1 MTPNWLVRTRW
12 LPFLLLATGAGTTLI
27 LSAAERGSE
36 VVVVFNSRM
45 AESKGVAEHYA
56 ERRHVPREQ
65 IFGLDLPAAE
75 AMTRREFLDQLQQ
88 PIQRKL
94 EENKLLT
101 FSPATNRFP
110 DFKPDDPSFRRV
122 VEGRVRYVVLC
133 YGVPTKIRSDPTL
146 VEEGA
151 EKVPP
156 ELRRNEAAVDTQLAL
171 LPVYEQRLPWAGPLR
186 NPFYAVTNAAM
197 FFATNGLL
205 LVTRLDGPSAAI
217 ARGLVDKA
225 LDAETNGLWGR
236 AYFDARGLGTNDNY
250 RLGDEFLRGAA
261 SVARRFGFETE
272 LDEKPETFSAA
283 YPMSQIALYAGWY
296 DQVVSGP
303 FTRPTVEF
311 MPGAFAYHLYSFS
324 AQTIRS
330 ADHSWVGTLLQ
341 KGATC
346 TMGAVDEPYL
356 SGTPDIFVFVS
367 RFTFLGFTF
376 GEAAYAAQPSLSW
389 QSTII
394 GDPLYRPFGQKL
406 ESLHRDL
413 EKRQSPLLEWS
424 HLLVVDRNLSIGSK
438 PLEMIGYIEACPIY
452 RQSAVLLEKLGDL
465 YWAKGNLGDAIDTY
479 EAALQRVASPPQR
492 LRLLLKAAE
501 KRSVY
506 GPDAKAYGHY
516 QTLIKEH
523 PDYPDLLKIYLQML
537 PLAKRMQNTTE
548 IERCEKEIKRLNPMP
563 TPPLKS

>member
-1 MTPNWLVRTRW
+1 

-88 PIQRKL
+88 PLQRKL

-311 MPGAFAYHLYSFS
+311 MPGAFAYHLYSFG

-330 ADHSWVGTLLQ
+330 ATNSWVGTLLQ

-356 SGTPDIFVFVS
+356 SGTPDILVFVG
-367 RFTFLGFTF
+367 RFTFGGFSL
-376 GEAAYAAQPSLSW
+376 GEAAYAAQGSLSW
-389 QSTII
+389 QTTII
-394 GDPLYRPFGQKL
+394 GDPLYRPFGRGMEAMHK
-406 ESLHRDL
+406 DL
-413 EKRQSPLLEWS
+413 EKRQSKLVEWS
-424 HLLVVDRNLSIGSK
+424 YLTVVNRNLVVGSK
-438 PLEMIGYIEACPIY
+438 PAELIGYLESIPLT
-452 RQSAVLLEKLGDL
+452 RQSAVLTEKLADL
-465 YWAKGNLGDAIDTY
+465 YWAKGNLGDAVDTY
-479 EAALQRVASPPQR
+479 ETALKRGPSRQQK
-492 LRLLLKAAE
+492 LRLLFKSGE
-501 KRSVY
+501 KRSLY
-506 GPDAKAYGHY
+506 GPDAKAYAHY
-516 QTLIKEH
+516 EALLKEF
-523 PDYPDLLKIYLQML
+523 PDYPDALKVYQLML
-537 PLAKRMQNTTE
+537 PVARRLNKTDEVA
-548 IERCEKEIKRLNPMP
+548 RCEKEIKRLS
-563 TPPLKS
+563 PPPVPAKP